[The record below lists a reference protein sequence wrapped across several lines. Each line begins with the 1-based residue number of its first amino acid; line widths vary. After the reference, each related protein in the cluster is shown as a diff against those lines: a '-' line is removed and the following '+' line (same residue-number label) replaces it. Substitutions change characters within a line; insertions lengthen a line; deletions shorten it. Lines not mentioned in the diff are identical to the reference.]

1 MDKIQPYGHIDNLPI
16 TPIVSNIGTA
26 TYNLSKYL
34 AKMLAQLRKSQ
45 YSFKSTKDFM
55 NKIKTGKIP
64 TVYQMVAFDVKSLF
78 TNVPLYRTII
88 SY

>member
-1 MDKIQPYGHIDNLPI
+1 MHKIQPYGHIDDLPI
-16 TPIVSNIGTA
+16 TPIVSNVGTA

-55 NKIKTGKIP
+55 NKIKIEKIP

-78 TNVPLYRTII
+78 TNVPLDRTII